1 MSQGHARIFESL
13 RHDVLARLVE
23 VRGSIDHAY
32 TRIPEDRIR
41 EQFDTVLDKMAS
53 YLATEDPKLYRTFAS
68 RYMAMRVGEGVSA
81 ENLIHSVVAI
91 GDVVIKIAESKMP
104 RSHERNE
111 FTRAVVRMNF
121 VAARMLVILLGEE
134 VKRREQQL
142 RSAT

>member
-13 RHDVLARLVE
+13 RKDVLARLVE

-32 TRIPEDRIR
+32 ARIPEALIR
-41 EQFDTVLDKMAS
+41 EQFDTVLDKMVS
-53 YLATEDPKLYRTFAS
+53 YLATEDSELYRSFAS
-68 RYMAMRVGEGVSA
+68 RYMAMRVGEGVSP

-91 GDVVIKIAESKMP
+91 GDVVINIAESTIP
-104 RSHERNE
+104 RSQERDE

-134 VKRREQQL
+134 VKRRELQL
-142 RSAT
+142 RGLA